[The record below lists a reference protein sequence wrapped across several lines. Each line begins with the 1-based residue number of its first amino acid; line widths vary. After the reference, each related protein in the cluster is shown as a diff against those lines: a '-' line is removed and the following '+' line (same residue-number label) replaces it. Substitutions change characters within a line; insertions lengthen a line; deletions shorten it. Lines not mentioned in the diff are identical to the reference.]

1 MKKNQELKNDDFM
14 PKMVEEFEGIKK
26 GTKIRVEIK
35 CPLIL
40 MRALNNSGFVSTETV
55 NVDYRVERILSKI
68 TIHNSIYLTRQL
80 VNILKDNNFCRK
92 IYVSKRAL
100 NKKKGTKKRKQTTR
114 LKKMPN
120 NQITNNIP
128 RLSFLGVVP
137 DVED

>member
-1 MKKNQELKNDDFM
+1 M
-14 PKMVEEFEGIKK
+14 
-26 GTKIRVEIK
+26 
-35 CPLIL
+35 
-40 MRALNNSGFVSTETV
+40 
-55 NVDYRVERILSKI
+55 
-68 TIHNSIYLTRQL
+68 TRQL